1 MLQGFNHNI
10 KYRDI
15 IFHIQTEDY
24 GAKIAQLIT
33 HIFINGNIIA
43 SVKSSYNEVV
53 NATEVKGVIKQMMET
68 QHKKVLKDLVS
79 GKYDTEIDN
88 MVGKKKNYSDND
100 EVVKIVENQNQEFSP
115 YLTEDKQKSIIS
127 KDKQSDNEESLD
139 KLILSF
145 LEKENK

>member
-24 GAKIAQLIT
+24 GAKIAQIIT

-53 NATEVKGVIKQMMET
+53 NATEIKGVIKQMMET

-79 GKYDTEIDN
+79 GKYDTEVDN

>member
-24 GAKIAQLIT
+24 GAKIAQIIT

-79 GKYDTEIDN
+79 GKYDAEIDN
-88 MVGKKKNYSDND
+88 MVGNKKNYSDND

>member
-24 GAKIAQLIT
+24 GVKIAQIIT

-53 NATEVKGVIKQMMET
+53 NAVEVKGVIKQMMET